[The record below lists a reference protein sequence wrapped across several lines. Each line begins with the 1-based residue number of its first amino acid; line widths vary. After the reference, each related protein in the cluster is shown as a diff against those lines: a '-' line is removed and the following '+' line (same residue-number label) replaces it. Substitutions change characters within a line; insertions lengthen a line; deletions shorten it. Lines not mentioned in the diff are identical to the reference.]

1 MGYSPWGP
9 EESDGTERLALP
21 LFTLGQREMN
31 LDSASL
37 FLVAVDVFCFAS
49 LMVIG
54 RDISRQM
61 DGVCLCVCV
70 CVCVCVSECGREGG
84 MAVLGMRT
92 VWGNSPSY
100 TV

>member
-1 MGYSPWGP
+1 MGYSPWGR

-37 FLVAVDVFCFAS
+37 FLVVVDVFCFTS

-70 CVCVCVSECGREGG
+70 CVSECGKEGG
-84 MAVLGMRT
+84 VAVLGMRT
-92 VWGNSPSY
+92 IWGNSPSY